1 MLNSQSGDL
10 LLTQL
15 NDPGHGIQ
23 PGLVDS
29 ELATVEL
36 LDTDLETMVVGGSYW
51 AGKLGE
57 LIREWFSC

>member
-1 MLNSQSGDL
+1 MLNSRSGDL
-10 LLTQL
+10 RLMQL
-15 NDPGHGIQ
+15 KDAGHGVQ

-36 LDTDLETMVVGGSYW
+36 RDTDLETMVVGGSYW

-57 LIREWFSC
+57 LIRELFSC